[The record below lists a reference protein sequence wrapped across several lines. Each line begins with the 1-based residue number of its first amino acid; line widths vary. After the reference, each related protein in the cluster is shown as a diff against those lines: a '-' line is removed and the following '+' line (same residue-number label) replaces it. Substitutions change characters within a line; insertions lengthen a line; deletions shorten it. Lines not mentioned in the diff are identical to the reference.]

1 MTAIPA
7 SSEPIEQVFDQI
19 QRESG
24 HEDLTGLSQEDL
36 KSLARQQWDW
46 AATVDAGTQDV
57 RVLLEAE
64 GADGN
69 SLSRTIL
76 ETVSPD
82 MPFLVDS
89 VLGECGAQGFE
100 VAALFHPIV
109 KLQDGRSV
117 SIIQVHLPVLT
128 HVEADR
134 LKQGVRK
141 ALAHN
146 AVAVAD
152 FEPMRARMQQEI
164 TRLEGV
170 NHLKDMD
177 RDEAV
182 AFLKWLS
189 REHFVFLGCRE
200 YDFET
205 DADGHVLPEEPIMV
219 DGSNLGVL
227 RDEELNVLSR
237 EAEPL
242 ILTPEIGA
250 HLSEPYPILVA
261 KSTLVSLVH
270 RRVACD
276 YVGVKKYD
284 AEGRVNGE
292 VRFLG
297 LFTAE
302 AYDETARSIPLIRR
316 RIAAILE
323 AAGATPG
330 GHTEKALTNLLE
342 TWPRDELF
350 QTSSKILH
358 PIIVGALHLIGRP
371 RTRLFVRQDQFDR
384 FVTAIV
390 YVPREA
396 YDTAMR
402 QRITQELV
410 SAYKGRV
417 TRFRPYFDSETL
429 VRVHFEIWLD
439 QGHPLPD
446 LDMLEKR
453 IVEIART
460 WEQGFRAALV
470 KSDLERTHQ
479 ENARAFIGAFN
490 AAYREAFG
498 PDEAMRDVAAMANLS
513 AAHPILARAYRM
525 ERDGGDKIRVK
536 IYSRS
541 GSIPLS
547 ACVPIFERM
556 GFFVDFETGFPV
568 RPTER
573 PAEDA
578 PETYWIHDVVMCT
591 SNGAYIDLNTIRKTL
606 EDAFVAV
613 WGGRA
618 ENDGFN
624 KLVLSAGASWRDA
637 ALIRALA
644 GYRRQSGMEQPQYV
658 QETALS
664 AYPGIARQLLDLFA
678 TRFDPAREMSLA
690 ERKHAAEKVRAD
702 IEDSLRDVSA
712 LADDQVLRRLADLI
726 LAVQRTNFYQTNSDG
741 DPYSFVS
748 LKIASRELEDLPEP
762 KPFRE
767 IYMSSPQV
775 EGVHLRFGAVA
786 RGGLRWSDR
795 ASDYRTEVL
804 GLVKAQQVKNAVIV
818 PVGSKGGFLPKQLP
832 DRSDR
837 NAWFEAGRDAYKQ
850 FIRALLGI
858 TDNLVEGEVSHP
870 ADTVV
875 WDGEDPYLVVAA
887 DKGTATFSDTANA
900 ISEEMGHWLGDAF
913 ASGGSAGYDHKRMG
927 ITARGGWEAVKRHFR
942 ELGTDIQSEP
952 FSVIGVGDMSGDVF
966 GNGMLLSP
974 EIRLVAAFN
983 HMHIFID
990 PDPVDAGKN
999 LAERQRL
1006 FDKPQSSWADYNKG
1020 ILSEGGGIFDRSAKS
1035 ITLNDQIKALT
1046 GLSKDAVT
1054 PDELIHALLKTPA
1067 DLLWFGGIG
1076 TYVKAAH
1083 ESHAMAGDRANDA
1096 IRVNADDLKVK
1107 VIGEGANLGVTQ
1119 AGRIEF
1125 ALRGG
1130 HINTDAIDNSA
1141 GVDSSD
1147 HEVNIKILAAEAIR
1161 EGDLQAEQRNE
1172 LLADM
1177 TDEVAAL
1184 VLRHNY
1190 TQTFALT
1197 LAEATAKEDHDALER
1212 LMEYLEDRGVL
1223 NRALETLPE
1232 TGEMKVRAEREQPLT
1247 RPELAVLLAWS
1258 KITLF
1263 DDIVA
1268 SDIPDDPYF
1277 NDLLTNYF
1285 PSPIN
1290 TYTKAMSNHRLKREI
1305 IATIIANRMLDMAGP
1320 VALLRLREVTGSDNA
1335 QVARGLEAAR
1345 AVLNFDGFQREVD
1358 QLDNIVPADV
1368 QTDLRLHAASAMVD
1382 AALWFIETHPDLRV
1396 GEAVQRTEAPLNEF
1410 KAALS
1415 HIHSPFPAARI
1426 EREARGLMKRGVSEE
1441 LSRWASAMG
1450 QFAQGLLVVDLA
1462 GKMQVDVP
1470 EAGKAFYLV
1479 GDQLRIDRLRA
1490 MARDNLLHADY
1501 WDRVAGRRLLN
1512 ELVRMQADAT
1522 EKALSENGAQ
1532 AWLDERDGARRALLE
1547 ELHTLGKDRNWAFA
1561 RFVLAVDALRQFMR
1575 H

>member
-1 MTAIPA
+1 MTVNSA
-7 SSEPIEQVFDQI
+7 SHEPLEQVFDQI

-24 HEDLTGLSQEDL
+24 HEDLTGLTDGDL
-36 KSLARQQWDW
+36 KFLARRHWEW
-46 AATVDAGTQDV
+46 AETVAPGEQDV
-57 RVLLEAE
+57 RVLLEV
-64 GADGN
+64 DGESGD

-76 ETVSPD
+76 ETASPD

-109 KLQDGRSV
+109 KRQDGRSV
-117 SIIQVHLPVLT
+117 SVIQVHLPILT
-128 HVEADR
+128 HDEAAR
-134 LKQGVRK
+134 LKAGVRL

-146 AVAVAD
+146 AVAVSD

-164 TRLEGV
+164 DRLKGV
-170 NHLKDMD
+170 THLKEMD

-200 YDFET
+200 YEFET
-205 DADGHVLPEEPIMV
+205 NADGQVLPEEPIMV
-219 DGSNLGVL
+219 EGSNLGVL

-242 ILTPEIGA
+242 VLTPEIGA

-261 KSTLVSLVH
+261 KSTLTSLVH

-284 AEGRVNGE
+284 AQGRVNGE

-323 AAGATPG
+323 ASGATPG

-371 RTRLFVRQDQFDR
+371 RTRLFVQQDQFDR

-410 SAYKGRV
+410 TAYNGHV

-429 VRVHFEIWLD
+429 VRVHFEIWLG

-446 LDMLEKR
+446 LAALEKR
-453 IVEIART
+453 IVQITRT
-460 WEQGFRAALV
+460 WEQGFRSALV
-470 KSDLERTHQ
+470 QSDLERAHQ
-479 ENARAFIGAFN
+479 ENARSFIGAFN

-513 AAHPILARAYRM
+513 AGHPILTRAYRL
-525 ERDGGDKIRVK
+525 EGDSDNKIRVK
-536 IYSRS
+536 IYSRN

-547 ACVPIFERM
+547 ACVPIFEQM
-556 GFFVDFETGFPV
+556 GFFVDFETGYPV
-568 RPTER
+568 RPTEK
-573 PAEDA
+573 PADDA
-578 PETYWIHDVVMCT
+578 PETYWIHDVVMCAT
-591 SNGAYIDLNTIRKTL
+591 AGAAIDLDAIRAAL

-613 WGGRA
+613 WSGRA

-624 KLVLSAGASWRDA
+624 RLVLSADASWRDA

-644 GYRRQSGMEQPQYV
+644 GYRRQSGMDQPQYV

-664 AYPGIARQLLDLFA
+664 TYPAIAQKLLDLFA
-678 TRFDPAREMSLA
+678 IRFDPARDMSLA
-690 ERKHAAEKVRAD
+690 ERTHEAEKMRAE
-702 IEDSLRDVSA
+702 IEDALRDVSA

-726 LAVQRTNFYQTNSDG
+726 LAVQRTNFYQTNGDG
-741 DPYSFVS
+741 APYSFVS

-767 IYMSSPQV
+767 IYMSSPRV

-837 NAWFEAGRDAYKQ
+837 NAWFEAGRDAYKE

-858 TDNLVEGEVSHP
+858 TDNLVEGQVTHP
-870 ADTVV
+870 ADTIV

-913 ASGGSAGYDHKRMG
+913 ASGGSVGYDHKKMG

-942 ELGTDIQSEP
+942 ELGKNIQTEP
-952 FSVIGVGDMSGDVF
+952 FTVIGVGDMSGDVF

-974 EIRLVAAFN
+974 EIRLIAAFN

-990 PDPVDAGKN
+990 PDPQDAAKN
-999 LAERQRL
+999 LTERQRL

-1020 ILSEGGGIFDRSAKS
+1020 ILSKGGGIFERSAKS
-1035 ITLNDQIKALT
+1035 ITLSDEIKALS

-1054 PDELIHALLKTPA
+1054 PDELIHALLKTDA

-1083 ESHAMAGDRANDA
+1083 ETHAAAGDRANDA
-1096 IRVNADDLKVK
+1096 IRVDANQLKVK

-1125 ALRGG
+1125 ALHGG
-1130 HINTDAIDNSA
+1130 RINTDAIDNSA

-1147 HEVNIKILAAEAIR
+1147 HEVNIKILAAEAVR
-1161 EGDLQAEQRNE
+1161 EGDLDPADRND
-1172 LLADM
+1172 LLAEM
-1177 TDEVAAL
+1177 TSDVAAL

-1197 LAEATAKEDHDALER
+1197 LAETTAKEDHDALER

-1232 TGEMKVRAEREQPLT
+1232 TGEMKVRAERGQPLT

-1277 NDLLTNYF
+1277 EDLLVNYF

-1290 TYTKAMSNHRLKREI
+1290 TYSKAMSNHRLKREI
-1305 IATIIANRMLDMAGP
+1305 IATIIANRVLDMAGP
-1320 VALLRLREVTGSDNA
+1320 VALLRLREVTGGDNA

-1358 QLDNIVPADV
+1358 QLDTIVPADV
-1368 QTDLRLHAASAMVD
+1368 QIDLRLHAASAMVD
-1382 AALWFIETHPDLRV
+1382 AALWFIETHPDLHV
-1396 GEAVQRTEAPLNEF
+1396 GDAVQHTEAPLNEF
-1410 KAALS
+1410 KAILAG
-1415 HIHSPFPAARI
+1415 IHSPFPAARI
-1426 EREARGLMKRGVSEE
+1426 EREVRSLMKRGASEE
-1441 LSRWASAMG
+1441 ISRWAAAMG

-1462 GKMQVDVP
+1462 GKAGVSV
-1470 EAGKAFYLV
+1470 EAAGKAFYTI

-1522 EKALSENGAQ
+1522 EKALAGDGAD
-1532 AWLDERDGARRALLE
+1532 AWLAERNDARKALLA

-1561 RFVLAVDALRQFMR
+1561 RFALAADALRQFMR